1 MVLADSNILIYA
13 TQPEHAKLR
22 QWLLDTLP
30 KISIISRV
38 EILGYHKLQG
48 VEQAALTEL
57 LDNLELVYLTPA
69 CYEIAIQLRQR
80 QKLTLG
86 DALIAATCLEQGC
99 TLATANIGDFGW
111 VEELKAFNPL
121 VAD

>member
-13 TQPEHAKLR
+13 TQPEYVKLR
-22 QWLLDTLP
+22 QWLLDALP
-30 KISIISRV
+30 RVSIISRV
-38 EILGYHKLQG
+38 EILGYHKLQEA
-48 VEQAALTEL
+48 EQVALTEL

-86 DALIAATCLEQGC
+86 DALIAATCLEQDYN
-99 TLATANIGDFGW
+99 LATANIGDFGW
-111 VEELKAFNPL
+111 IEELKAFNPL
-121 VAD
+121 ETG

>member
-30 KISIISRV
+30 KVSIISRV
-38 EILGYHKLQG
+38 EILGYHKLQEA
-48 VEQAALTEL
+48 EQAALTEL

-86 DALIAATCLEQGC
+86 DALIAATCLEQDY
-99 TLATANIGDFGW
+99 TLATANIGDFSW
-111 VEELKAFNPL
+111 IEELKTFNPL
-121 VAD
+121 ETG